1 MIMKSLLNCINTCVI
16 GWSQSFRSNLNI
28 LVSIKFMIEG
38 SRPYMTELGH
48 ENYWLHRCVP
58 PACHQRG
65 GMRDESN
72 NNISHDYYNDPGT
85 IQHIWTH
92 VHLLNENC
100 RKQINL
106 LNVLLL
112 KIGHS
117 GIWNSWLNFSDSAI
131 KYLFS

>member
-1 MIMKSLLNCINTCVI
+1 MWCHQYDYEKPFKLHKHLCDWLISIV
-16 GWSQSFRSNLNI
+16 QFRSNLNI

-117 GIWNSWLNFSDSAI
+117 GIWNS
-131 KYLFS
+131 